1 MERRML
7 LHHPTSDQW
16 LVIAATDSQV
26 CTAVSEPLH
35 PDQLGFPL
43 ATFPL
48 HPVAEH
54 GEPVDLAEYVCVRTN
69 REESSAHEI
78 ADMLN
83 SAIML
88 ELDHKAASLGLG
100 EGDALFAQQ
109 PQRYIQEIE
118 QWLNN
123 PHSNL
128 NLEFLLIDQT
138 ETQALFQITDPTTRQ
153 VWRLTRTMPSADAKP
168 DGVGWGWS
176 A

>member
-7 LHHPTSDQW
+7 LHHPTRDHW
-16 LVIAATDSQV
+16 LVIAATDSQP
-26 CTAVSEPLH
+26 CTAVSELLH

-48 HPVAEH
+48 HSIEDH
-54 GEPVDLAEYVCVRTN
+54 GEPVALAEYVCIRTN

-88 ELDHKAASLGLG
+88 ELDQKALSVGFG
-100 EGDALFAQQ
+100 EGDELFTHQ
-109 PQRYIQEIE
+109 PQRYIQAIE
-118 QWLNN
+118 QLLTT
-123 PHSNL
+123 PPSNL

-153 VWRLTRTMPSADAKP
+153 VWRLTRTMPNAEAKP